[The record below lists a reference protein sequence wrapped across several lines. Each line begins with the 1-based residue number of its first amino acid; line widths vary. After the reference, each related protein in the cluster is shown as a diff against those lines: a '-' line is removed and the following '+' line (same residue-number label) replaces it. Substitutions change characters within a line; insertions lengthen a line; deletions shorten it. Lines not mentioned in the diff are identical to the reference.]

1 MALNTGTAA
10 LHSAVLVA
18 GVKPGDEV
26 IIPSFTFHATAEV
39 VLMTGAE
46 PVFADIDPDTYTI
59 TAETVEAVMTGI
71 QRSSCRFTCTGCQRT
86 WTH

>member
-1 MALNTGTAA
+1 MNTGTAA
-10 LHSAVLVA
+10 LHSAVVIA

-39 VLMTGAE
+39 VLMAGGE

-59 TAETVEAVMTGI
+59 TAETVEAVMTEYEGHNAG
-71 QRSSCRFTCTGCQRT
+71 SSVRIART